1 MCETLVLM
9 VVRVREEWVALIE
22 AEDASMDD
30 LEALARRSGLDLTP
44 EEVESLRPMYE
55 HFAAEAAKMHEVDLD
70 DGDLAVM
77 FTPAELE

>member
-1 MCETLVLM
+1 M
-9 VVRVREEWVALIE
+9 IE
-22 AEDASMDD
+22 SESGSMDD

-55 HFAAEAAKMHEVDLD
+55 HFAAEAAKMHELDLD

-77 FTPAELE
+77 FAPEKLQ